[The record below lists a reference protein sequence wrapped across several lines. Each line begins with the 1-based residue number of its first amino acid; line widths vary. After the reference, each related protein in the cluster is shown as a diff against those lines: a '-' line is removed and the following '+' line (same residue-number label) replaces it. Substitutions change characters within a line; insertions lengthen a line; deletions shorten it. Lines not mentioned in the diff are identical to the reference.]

1 MTTKIYDVCTK
12 RVYEKNG
19 EKKIKWYR
27 AGILKETEQGTRFL
41 RFFHQPEIDFF
52 IFESMNPDSSP
63 TPTQE

>member
-27 AGILKETEQGTRFL
+27 AGILKETEQGTRFI
-41 RFFHQPEIDFF
+41 RMFNQPETDLFV
-52 IFESMNPDSSP
+52 FEKENPEDAP
-63 TPTQE
+63 TLQEK